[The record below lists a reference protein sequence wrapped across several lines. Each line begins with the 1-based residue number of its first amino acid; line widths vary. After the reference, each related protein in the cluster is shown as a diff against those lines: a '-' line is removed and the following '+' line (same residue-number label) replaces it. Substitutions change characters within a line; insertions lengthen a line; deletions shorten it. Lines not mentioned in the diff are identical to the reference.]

1 MTTPSRLA
9 RPAVALG
16 AIALLGGLLTACADE
31 YDSTKC
37 GEYLDFSQDEKI
49 SFVTEALEAQ
59 ASDDEVAQ
67 FEELGGEAAYD
78 QFATAFTTLCEAEDP
93 DKTLGEISEEVVG

>member
-9 RPAVALG
+9 RPALALG
-16 AIALLGGLLTACADE
+16 AIALLGGLLTAYADE

-37 GEYLDFSQDEKI
+37 GEYLDFSQDEKV

-59 ASDDEVAQ
+59 ASDDEVAE
-67 FEELGGEAAYD
+67 FEEFGGEAAYD